1 MSTNR
6 KREHNGKESKY
17 DATLD
22 HKRTFLWSRRMLYL
36 TVFLIPDTTDIV
48 SGHYL
53 STDFF
58 NGRKPDCFAALGIDA
73 SKKSPRIS

>member
-1 MSTNR
+1 
-6 KREHNGKESKY
+6 
-17 DATLD
+17 
-22 HKRTFLWSRRMLYL
+22 
-36 TVFLIPDTTDIV
+36 IPDTTDIV